1 MGFRLGKTTYYRV
14 ICLSYIYTM
23 IMKAIQKNLE
33 KNSKFNEYDED
44 GDGIVS
50 DDELLHLKEIK
61 ETEAALRKQLGQLR
75 MARYTLIGMGVFTL
89 AMFLPWVPL
98 ERVEALS
105 DVSNLFY
112 ISGAGIV
119 GAYMGTSAW
128 MSKK

>member
-1 MGFRLGKTTYYRV
+1 
-14 ICLSYIYTM
+14 
-23 IMKAIQKNLE
+23 
-33 KNSKFNEYDED
+33 
-44 GDGIVS
+44 
-50 DDELLHLKEIK
+50 
-61 ETEAALRKQLGQLR
+61 
-75 MARYTLIGMGVFTL
+75 MGVFTT

-128 MSKK
+128 MSKRG